1 MKILA
6 AASVLVVCFAHT
18 AHAAPITFEVDYI
31 TKYSERC
38 GLGKACIIS
47 FSGPQFTKTFTLEPA
62 QLAVDGVYDVSAS
75 LDPDLVFTAP
85 PDATVTLTMEVL
97 ALVSA
102 EHVVDLIIHFLET
115 AEEPGPFIPTV
126 TTSLF
131 GTDSGT
137 WSSEL
142 SEVGSLGEGFSDR
155 ALGTYTVRQLPVTEP
170 VPEPGTLLLVSGGG
184 LLAGL
189 RARRRCL
196 PFRGHASN
204 PVRILCAAGDSEVFR
219 AHELFLQPNLQ

>member
-6 AASVLVVCFAHT
+6 AAAVLVVCFAHT

-31 TKYSERC
+31 TKFSEHC
-38 GLGKACIIS
+38 GFGKACIIS

-97 ALVSA
+97 ALVND
-102 EHVVDLIIHFLET
+102 EHVIDFVIHFLET
-115 AEEPGPFIPTV
+115 AEEPVLFGPTV
-126 TTSLF
+126 TTSLL
-131 GTDSGT
+131 GAESGI
-137 WSSEL
+137 WSSKL
-142 SEVGSLGEGFSDR
+142 SEIGSLGEGFSDT
-155 ALGTYTVRQLPVTEP
+155 AFGTYTARQLPVTEPGPEP

-189 RARRRCL
+189 RASRRCL
-196 PFRGHASN
+196 PSRGHASN
-204 PVRILCAAGDSEVFR
+204 
-219 AHELFLQPNLQ
+219 